1 MLLRRFAR
9 CSPVRRFR
17 EQSRSSTRMAL
28 RAVSRD
34 SRDRDTP
41 AIDAALG
48 RIHAGLPSET
58 PWFFRVVLG
67 SWQILVTTLVF
78 TLIVGTIAA
87 SNPDWL
93 LRFDEPV
100 SEWFR
105 GLIEDGRFTSV
116 VTQLGA
122 PNLAMAIG
130 AIGVVVLWRRCRA
143 SAITLGLLVA
153 SALAVDIVLKLVVDR
168 PRPLDPVVGTGLGSF
183 PSGHVIHAV
192 VIFGLLPIL
201 VWAVTKSRAYLV
213 AGFAV
218 FGVAVVSMPASRIA
232 LGAHWPSDVV
242 ASFLIGA
249 SLLLGAQF
257 LIRSAWAA
265 DRCDAR
271 GYHKGH
277 G

>member
-1 MLLRRFAR
+1 MAISAISRD
-9 CSPVRRFR
+9 VRHGD
-17 EQSRSSTRMAL
+17 SRS
-28 RAVSRD
+28 
-34 SRDRDTP
+34 
-41 AIDAALG
+41 IDAALG
-48 RIHAGLPSET
+48 RIHGGLPPDT

-67 SWQILVTTLVF
+67 SWQFLVTTLVF
-78 TLIVGTIAA
+78 TLLVGTIAA

-116 VTQLGA
+116 VTQLGS

-143 SAITLGLLVA
+143 AAVTLGLLVT
-153 SALAVDIVLKLVVDR
+153 SAVAVDIVLKLVVNR
-168 PRPLDPVVGTGLGSF
+168 PRPLNPVVDTGLGSF
-183 PSGHVIHAV
+183 PSGHVIHAA

-201 VWAVTKSRAYLV
+201 LWALTKSRAYLV
-213 AGFAV
+213 SGFAI
-218 FGVAVVSMPASRIA
+218 FGIAVGSVAASRIA

-257 LIRSAWAA
+257 LIRSTWAA
-265 DRCDAR
+265 DRCDAH
-271 GYHKGH
+271 GYHKPER
-277 G
+277 